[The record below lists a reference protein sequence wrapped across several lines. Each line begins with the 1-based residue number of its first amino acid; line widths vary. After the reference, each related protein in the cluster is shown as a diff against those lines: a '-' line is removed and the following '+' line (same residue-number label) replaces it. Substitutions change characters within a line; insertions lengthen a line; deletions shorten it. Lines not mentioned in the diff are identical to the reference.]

1 MRFTAK
7 KRILK
12 MNEESSPKVV
22 VIGAGGI
29 GGLFGGLLFEGG
41 LDVTLVDLNQEH
53 VDAINTNGLKIIGYG
68 GDRFLSIK
76 ATTEPNTACVADI
89 VIVQCKAMH
98 TKDAVKNAMSVFGDH
113 TTVVSFQNGIGNE
126 EVIASIIGEDR
137 VIGALTAQAGT
148 LVSPGVVRNYSD
160 LPTYVGE
167 LFGPNAGPIT
177 PRIENLAKVF
187 SAAGLDTYAS
197 TNVRLD
203 MWKKLLGNIGLS
215 AASGTTNLCSADMI
229 KVPELAA
236 TIHRALD
243 EGAAVAT
250 ACGIVID
257 EAEKHQI
264 LDKLTNSADGTGDAK
279 SSLCADLRA
288 GRPTEVD
295 RIYGTIVR
303 LGKKHGISTP
313 TLDTLVSIVR
323 GQESHYM

>member
-1 MRFTAK
+1 MLRK
-7 KRILK
+7 KVLQ
-12 MNEESSPKVV
+12 MNKKSSPKVI

-53 VDAINTNGLKIIGYG
+53 VDAINSNGLKIIGYG
-68 GDRFLSIK
+68 GNRFVGIK
-76 ATTEPNTACVADI
+76 ATTDPNTLGIADI

-98 TKDAVKNAMSVFGDH
+98 TEDAVKNAIAIFGDH

-126 EVIASIIGEDR
+126 EVIANVIGEGR
-137 VIGALTAQAGT
+137 VIGALTAQAGM
-148 LVSPGVVRNYSD
+148 LEGPGIVRNYSD

-177 PRIENLAKVF
+177 PRIENLAQVF
-187 SAAGLDTYAS
+187 STAGLDTHAS
-197 TNVRLD
+197 TNIRLD

-215 AASGTTNLCSADMI
+215 AASGTTDLCSADMI
-229 KVPELAA
+229 KIPELAA
-236 TIHRALD
+236 TIHRALN
-243 EGAAVAT
+243 EAAAVAT
-250 ACGIVID
+250 ACGVVIN
-257 EAEKHQI
+257 ESERHQI
-264 LDKLTNSADGTGDAK
+264 LDKLTNVAAGTGDAK

-288 GRPTEVD
+288 ERPTEVD

-303 LGKKHGISTP
+303 LAQEHGIPTP